1 MGRKPLVD
9 QAPED
14 SRDIL
19 PGRIKSGNISE
30 ISPRHGIAPHVVL
43 SRVGW
48 SRAGSEGSASWEKRC
63 GRRDGEG
70 SPDPTG
76 NNIELRSS

>member
-30 ISPRHGIAPHVVL
+30 ISRRHSIAPTSFYH
-43 SRVGW
+43 G
-48 SRAGSEGSASWEKRC
+48 
-63 GRRDGEG
+63 
-70 SPDPTG
+70 
-76 NNIELRSS
+76 